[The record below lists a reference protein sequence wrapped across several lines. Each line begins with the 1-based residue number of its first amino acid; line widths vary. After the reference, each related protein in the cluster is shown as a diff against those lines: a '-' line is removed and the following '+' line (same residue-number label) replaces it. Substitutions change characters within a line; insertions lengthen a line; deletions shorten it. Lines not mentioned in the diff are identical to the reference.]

1 MPFVRDCLHIYKEM
15 TGRAQTLRF
24 CGPFTLAAQCMQFEQ
39 LILQIQENPD
49 FVHKVFRFL
58 VEEVQAPYLNALF
71 KDFPEAGTNGSDAIG
86 SLPFLTEKIL
96 DEFSI
101 PYILRL
107 RELCGGNPKVQV
119 DNWWGDS
126 FAENAERFWE
136 KKLIVTPAYL
146 KIQDPD
152 LFRVG
157 TQRARAFAD
166 TLGCP
171 LQFGV
176 DNHVLQRGPVEE
188 ITKRV
193 HEYMEVGTSGPHGKN
208 FCLYLCSLSA
218 QTPTE
223 HVTGT
228 IDAVNRFR
236 AGDRPYAG
244 QVLSG
249 ASEESTGR
257 PGDRGYWMGIGS
269 VEDLKKNFRETLE
282 EESKAGKKEIF
293 QEIYDA
299 VMAFEHEE
307 CATLVTRAL
316 DQGETPAEILDE
328 ALIAAMD
335 TIGDLFSSGVLFV
348 PEMLLSAK
356 AMKAGLA
363 ILRPILT
370 ATKEPPQRGGDPR
383 DCPRRPPRYRK
394 ELGRDDARGGRIP
407 GLRPRGQ
414 HQGGA
419 NHQQGKRARR
429 GHRGAFGVAHDHDA
443 LHEDH
448 YRGDSRVGRRD
459 AGDGGRGAGDAR
471 VRG

>member
-15 TGRAQTLRF
+15 TGRTQTLRF

-39 LILQIQENPD
+39 LILEIQENPD
-49 FVHKVFRFL
+49 FVHKVLRFL

-86 SLPFLTEKIL
+86 SLPFLTEEIL

-126 FAENAERFWE
+126 FAENPERFWE
-136 KKLIVTPAYL
+136 KKLVVTPAYL

-188 ITKRV
+188 ITRRV
-193 HEYMEVGTSGPHGKN
+193 HEYMEVGTSGPHGNK
-208 FCLYLCSLSA
+208 FFLYLCSLSA

-228 IDAVNRFR
+228 IDAINRFR
-236 AGDRPYAG
+236 AGDRPYPG

-249 ASEESTGR
+249 GVA
-257 PGDRGYWMGIGS
+257 
-269 VEDLKKNFRETLE
+269 
-282 EESKAGKKEIF
+282 
-293 QEIYDA
+293 
-299 VMAFEHEE
+299 
-307 CATLVTRAL
+307 
-316 DQGETPAEILDE
+316 
-328 ALIAAMD
+328 
-335 TIGDLFSSGVLFV
+335 GVLR
-348 PEMLLSAK
+348 A
-356 AMKAGLA
+356 A
-363 ILRPILT
+363 
-370 ATKEPPQRGGDPR
+370 
-383 DCPRRPPRYRK
+383 RRPWLLDGNRLRRGPEK
-394 ELGRDDARGGRIP
+394 ELSRDARGGEQGRQEGNLP
-407 GLRPRGQ
+407 GNLR
-414 HQGGA
+414 
-419 NHQQGKRARR
+419 
-429 GHRGAFGVAHDHDA
+429 
-443 LHEDH
+443 
-448 YRGDSRVGRRD
+448 RRD
-459 AGDGGRGAGDAR
+459 GF
-471 VRG
+471 